1 MQRYHTHVTVGKAVS
16 VNSPRGRPDGGLNN
30 FSLAL
35 LNTLKR
41 PRGNLLFFFKSCFKN

>member
-1 MQRYHTHVTVGKAVS
+1 MHATVGKADS
-16 VNSPRGRPDGGLNN
+16 VISPRGRPDGGLND

-41 PRGNLLFFFKSCFKN
+41 PRVDQFFFLNPVLKMKGK